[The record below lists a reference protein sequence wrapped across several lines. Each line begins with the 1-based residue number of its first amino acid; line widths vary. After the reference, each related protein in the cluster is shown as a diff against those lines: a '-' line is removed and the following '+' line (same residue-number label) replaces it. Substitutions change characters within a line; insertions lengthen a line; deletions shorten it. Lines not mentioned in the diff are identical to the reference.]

1 MGYHILTWFILLLLY
16 CFYLSVGLSYVSVS
30 AMQVDIYVLLSAH
43 VEHFEPFAIIAD
55 YLIVIEHHDVH
66 H

>member
-1 MGYHILTWFILLLLY
+1 MGYHVLICFILLLY
-16 CFYLSVGLSYVSVS
+16 CCYLSLSVCLSNVS
-30 AMQVDIYVLLSAH
+30 AMQVDVYVLLSAH

-55 YLIVIEHHDVH
+55 YLIVSEHHDVH